1 MDRPSN
7 LPRILCLHGGGT
19 NATILQI
26 QLRRL
31 VSALREHFTFVF
43 VTAPLESGPGP
54 GVIPAFADCG
64 PYYRWMAPEGED
76 QAPLQMQVRVLLK
89 NTIVD
94 DGGEFVGVL
103 GFSQGARMAAG
114 LLADQEE
121 GESKGMP
128 EWKFGV
134 LLCGSYPPG
143 SLSAS
148 RRPIPEV
155 NGHVMRDT
163 HGETREPDSEEV
175 IRVPTVHMRGLQ
187 DIHLEKGRRL
197 SKFFSDKIEFEFDQG
212 HHLPGAA
219 GDTTSP
225 KTATTDLANA
235 VLTQYGVEVPAKNHE
250 SRPLKTSQP
259 EANGIGP
266 SRELAH

>member
-1 MDRPSN
+1 MNQPSN

-19 NATILQI
+19 NATIMKI

-31 VSALREHFTFVF
+31 TSALREHFTFVF
-43 VTAPLESGPGP
+43 VTALLESGPGP
-54 GVIPAFADCG
+54 GVLPAFADCG
-64 PYYRWMAPEGED
+64 PYFRWMAPEGED
-76 QAPLQMQVRVLLK
+76 QAPLQRKVRELLRD
-89 NTIVD
+89 TISS

-121 GESKGMP
+121 GENEGMP

-148 RRPIPEV
+148 REPAPGV
-155 NGHVMRDT
+155 NNSVRRDE
-163 HGETREPDSEEV
+163 HGEIREPDTREV
-175 IRVPTVHMRGLQ
+175 MNVPTVHMRGLQ

-197 SKFFSDKIEFEFDQG
+197 SKFFSNKIEFEFDQG

-225 KTATTDLANA
+225 KTATADLADA
-235 VLTQYGVEVPAKNHE
+235 ILTQYGVRNLARVQE
-250 SRPLKTSQP
+250 SRGLKTPQP
-259 EANGIGP
+259 GTIEIVSN
-266 SRELAH
+266 

>member
-1 MDRPSN
+1 MDQPLN

-19 NATILQI
+19 SATIFKI

-31 VSALREHFTFVF
+31 VSALRQYFTFVF
-43 VTAPLESGPGP
+43 VSAPLESGPGP
-54 GVIPAFADCG
+54 GVMPIFADSG
-64 PYYRWMAPEGED
+64 PYFRWMAPEEED
-76 QAPLQMQVRVLLK
+76 QAALQVKVRDLLRK
-89 NTIVD
+89 TMKE

-121 GESKGMP
+121 GENEGMP

-134 LLCGSYPPG
+134 LLCGSYPPI

-148 RRPIPEV
+148 RKLVAGPNNDIR
-155 NGHVMRDT
+155 RDE
-163 HGETREPDSEEV
+163 HGEIREPGIGEV
-175 IRVPTVHMRGLQ
+175 IRVPTVHMRGLR

-197 SKFFSDKIEFEFDQG
+197 AKFFSDKIEFEFDME

-225 KTATTDLANA
+225 RTATADL
-235 VLTQYGVEVPAKNHE
+235 VHGILKQYGVELPARTE
-250 SRPLKTSQP
+250 KT
-259 EANGIGP
+259 
-266 SRELAH
+266 